1 MDMSVMKFGIEEKKA
16 LNAFTRAMI
25 LRSTMSIYMLDKI
38 NKVSPTGYSTVPEN
52 LKKSS
57 KERAI

>member
-1 MDMSVMKFGIEEKKA
+1 MKFGIEEKKA

-25 LRSTMSIYMLDKI
+25 LRSTMSIYMLNKI
-38 NKVSPTGYSTVPEN
+38 NKVSPTGYSTVPEI

-57 KERAI
+57 KEGAI